1 MKCSASK
8 TETPDAI
15 AVENCL
21 GGGCR
26 EDRARILLE
35 VQSDELRSNRHKLQR
50 GKFQSGFRGHRN
62 SSQWGQANI
71 TACSSERLE
80 ISILGNCKNV
90 SEQGHKQTALK
101 LALLWSGE
109 WAGKLQEILPNLYH
123 PTVLINFNSTTRLPL
138 KWVLLNRAHTS
149 PFPFYSL
156 SICIYSFFGILCLV
170 FVLFSPLLL
179 KKFTL

>member
-1 MKCSASK
+1 MVSYGDIVLPRRKGLKKWACSALK

-35 VQSDELRSNRHKLQR
+35 VQSDELRRNRPKLQQ

-62 SSQWGQANI
+62 SSQWGQANT

-90 SEQGHKQTALK
+90 SEQGLNK
-101 LALLWSGE
+101 LFWIWPCFDHGSGLE
-109 WAGKLQEILPNLYH
+109 SFKRSCLTYTILQFWLILIPQLDY
-123 PTVLINFNSTTRLPL
+123 L
-138 KWVLLNRAHTS
+138 
-149 PFPFYSL
+149 
-156 SICIYSFFGILCLV
+156 
-170 FVLFSPLLL
+170 
-179 KKFTL
+179 